1 MMCHHCKV
9 GNQQGLF
16 FFDKN
21 CQQFGFFFFICTF
34 LPVRNRKYQRHR
46 VQVGKIV

>member
-21 CQQFGFFFFICTF
+21 CQQLFFFFICTF